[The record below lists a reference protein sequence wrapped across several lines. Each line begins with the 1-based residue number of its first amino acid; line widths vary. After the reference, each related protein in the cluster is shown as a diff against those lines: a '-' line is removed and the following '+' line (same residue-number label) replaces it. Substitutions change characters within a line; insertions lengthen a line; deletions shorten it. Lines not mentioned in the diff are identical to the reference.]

1 MLLDVRTKTTRRSD
15 HSRPPRWRHGHDA
28 RFWGESAKTIVE
40 RPSYWS
46 LTRRPIPCLAFVAP
60 LLLVYE
66 LGVLR
71 LGGASAEALR
81 TGADGWMRHILARLG
96 VTDQWFLPL
105 TLVLIL
111 VGWQVVL
118 RKDWRF
124 PLSTPVGMVLESLVL
139 GVALVGLSRLVD
151 MGFSFLEQSRGHVLA
166 VPPVPA
172 RLIGFVG
179 AGVYEEALFR
189 LLLIPALFGLF
200 RVLQAPTVLAS
211 TAAMTISA
219 LLFSLAHHAGT
230 PGEAFTWFAFIFR
243 WLAGVYFAWVFMARG
258 FGIAVGTHTAYD
270 MLVGCLG
277 WHL

>member
-1 MLLDVRTKTTRRSD
+1 MSRTS
-15 HSRPPRWRHGHDA
+15 PPRRRYGYDT
-28 RFWGESAKTIVE
+28 RFWGETAKAATE
-40 RPSYWS
+40 RQSYWS
-46 LTRRPIPCLAFVAP
+46 ATRRPIPCLAFVGP
-60 LLLVYE
+60 LLLIYE
-66 LGVLR
+66 LGVLW
-71 LGGASAEALR
+71 LGGSSAEALR
-81 TGADGWMRHILARLG
+81 TGADGWMRHVLARLG

-105 TLVLIL
+105 SLVLVL
-111 VGWQVVL
+111 VAWQVVQ
-118 RKDWRF
+118 RQDWRF

-151 MGFSFLEQSRGHVLA
+151 VGFSALEHSRGHVLA
-166 VPPVPA
+166 LSPVSA

-189 LLLIPALFGLF
+189 LILIPLLFALL
-200 RVLQAPTVLAS
+200 RVLQTPAVLAS
-211 TAAMTISA
+211 TAAMTVSA

-270 MLVGCLG
+270 MLVGWLG